1 MFALSLIVPVFI
13 TVRIVPPDYPNHP
26 TFKDLLSVCGA
37 RQNCIFRPALQDS
50 CTEINITKKRLL
62 HIVLSESAAVI
73 FKIKRIIKQFKK
85 SHPDIII
92 VNPKPLSRKTQGLF
106 LCLEVIFYAVPY
118 HRCHHHYYVFILSCI
133 RTEMRYPHELFT
145 RAHSETWHGTC

>member
-106 LCLEVIFYAVPY
+106 LYLEVSILLF
-118 HRCHHHYYVFILSCI
+118 RTITIIITIVF
-133 RTEMRYPHELFT
+133 
-145 RAHSETWHGTC
+145 

>member
-106 LCLEVIFYAVPY
+106 
-118 HRCHHHYYVFILSCI
+118 YVW
-133 RTEMRYPHELFT
+133 R
-145 RAHSETWHGTC
+145 